1 MKTKSELMQE
11 IEGLKKQLT
20 EVKGTTTE
28 VYTRIVGYYR
38 AVQNWNSG
46 KKSEYE
52 DRVEFDVKK
61 EVGECEPEVSEV
73 MVENEASEVA
83 ASGEE
88 INIIVNDKG
97 LIKKYK
103 LFYSDNC
110 PGCPPVKNYLKQV
123 SMSGEEINA
132 GTREGF
138 EEAIRHNITGTPTVL
153 FLNDAGEVV
162 NKAHTPAQ
170 IERLIV
176 A

>member
-1 MKTKSELMQE
+1 MKTKNEILQE
-11 IEGLKKQLT
+11 IETLKQQLKD
-20 EVKGTTTE
+20 VKGTTTE

-38 AVQNWNSG
+38 AVQNWNLG
-46 KKSEYE
+46 KKAEYE
-52 DRVEFDVKK
+52 DRIEFNVKK
-61 EVGECEPEVSEV
+61 EAATQDEVTVELTQAKSDFTPEP
-73 MVENEASEVA
+73 A
-83 ASGEE
+83 EE
-88 INIIVNDKG
+88 ISIMVNDKG

-123 SMSGEEINA
+123 PMVGEEINA

-138 EEAIRHNITGTPTVL
+138 EEAIRNNITGTPTVL
-153 FLNDAGEVV
+153 FLNDAGEIVD
-162 NKAHTPAQ
+162 KAHTPAQ